1 MEYSLTL
8 ASLHFLQSELVSH
21 KKRCED
27 RLCAV
32 SEEHNAELARIDSK
46 VRKALSLKD
55 DTILQLQAK
64 LQQAENKKIELERIL
79 SDLNSGLS
87 APLTSRSRY

>member
-1 MEYSLTL
+1 M
-8 ASLHFLQSELVSH
+8 
-21 KKRCED
+21 
-27 RLCAV
+27 
-32 SEEHNAELARIDSK
+32 SEEHNAELTRIDSK
-46 VRKALSLKD
+46 VRNALSLRD

-64 LQQAENKKIELERIL
+64 LQQSENKKIELESIL